1 MFALPAPAGGKPAF
15 LNAPAIQGRADSH
28 GTFRTVTVMVFQ
40 HRADHNS
47 FPPTVFVLNLE
58 TRTYRGGR

>member
-1 MFALPAPAGGKPAF
+1 MFALPAPAGGN
-15 LNAPAIQGRADSH
+15 LRNAPAIRGRADSD

-47 FPPTVFVLNLE
+47 FPRTVFVLNLE
-58 TRTYRGGR
+58 TRTYRGGK